1 MFEDG
6 TEMDWIAKFHVPWM
20 TGASDDGL
28 LFGTYDDERAGTWAD
43 EPITTS
49 RPYICEKN
57 DWQDFQSKV

>member
-57 DWQDFQSKV
+57 D